1 MARVTKREKGRNP
14 LIVIVGPTAS
24 GKSEFGVRLARRF
37 EGEIISADSRQ
48 VYKGLDIG
56 TAKVSRREMMGVP
69 HHLLDVTSPKKNFTV
84 VDYQNKARKV
94 LEAVFSRSRVPF
106 MVGGSPRYIYAL
118 TDGWIFPQVKPNA
131 VLRKRLEKFSVEEL
145 FSRLQKLDPA
155 RAESIEPQNR
165 RRLLRAIEIIET
177 SGKPVPPLKK
187 RPLPYPMLFL
197 GIKRSKEELHTRIE
211 RRLGKML
218 RRGLV
223 KEVEGLHARGIP
235 WEKFNQFGF
244 EYKYVA
250 QYLQGKISKE
260 EMKRKILKETLDFTR
275 RQMLWFKRDPR
286 IHWISSYSQ
295 GGGFVK
301 NYLKKFL

>member
-106 MVGGSPRYIYAL
+106 MVGGSPLYIYAL

-260 EMKRKILKETLDFTR
+260 EMKKKILKETLDFTR